1 MLRDADGVPPAA
13 AAGERLQGA
22 WQLPAS
28 PEQEAGL
35 LRLLLLHQVLG
46 VGAAQGLEV
55 KGQKPG

>member
-1 MLRDADGVPPAA
+1 MLRHADGVPPAA

-22 WQLPAS
+22 CQLPAP
-28 PEQEAGL
+28 PEQQTGL